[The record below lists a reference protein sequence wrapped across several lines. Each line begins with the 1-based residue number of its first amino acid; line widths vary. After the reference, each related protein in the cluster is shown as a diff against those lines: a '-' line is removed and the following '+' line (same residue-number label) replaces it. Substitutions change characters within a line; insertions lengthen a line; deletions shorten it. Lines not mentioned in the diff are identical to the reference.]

1 MGVLSTTPGRRGRT
15 QHPAWAAGQESRRLR
30 PPRSARP
37 ALTHVARPS
46 LPPVLTGNA
55 GLRPWRPTA
64 VSLSVGYI
72 TPATQAEGKL
82 ELDKGWSRLCLQ
94 LPVRGRESILTIK
107 VFKINPGDKRAAVLA
122 HRTTLM
128 GEQRVL
134 TLRSQADSPG
144 GFLVPARGHAVGVSV
159 LSPWLRVSDF
169 DPALWW

>member
-15 QHPAWAAGQESRRLR
+15 QHPARAAGQESRRLR

-82 ELDKGWSRLCLQ
+82 ELDKGWSGLCLQ
-94 LPVRGRESILTIK
+94 LPV
-107 VFKINPGDKRAAVLA
+107 
-122 HRTTLM
+122 
-128 GEQRVL
+128 GEGSR
-134 TLRSQADSPG
+134 
-144 GFLVPARGHAVGVSV
+144 F
-159 LSPWLRVSDF
+159 
-169 DPALWW
+169 